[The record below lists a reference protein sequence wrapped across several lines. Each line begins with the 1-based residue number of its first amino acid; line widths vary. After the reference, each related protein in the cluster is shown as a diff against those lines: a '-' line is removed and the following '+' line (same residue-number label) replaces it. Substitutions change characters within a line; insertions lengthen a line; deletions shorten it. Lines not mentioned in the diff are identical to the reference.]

1 VWRFLPIYGCRLYTF
16 HIYNYNYNSEWGMRK
31 YLPFYLPFQHPTI
44 DIVVELVSKYN
55 SCNTY
60 SVFILKLPKKMHK
73 ISIYYLLYGRIILFF
88 QLKIQTCFYLLIVVW
103 NRDFNFMSI
112 ISNQNSSILKSVVL
126 GGLEQFNCPTWDSS
140 GRGLVR
146 RIPTLYLGTF
156 NNRQLNYVIFNVK
169 PSPFDFSPMCDKQFF
184 LL

>member
-1 VWRFLPIYGCRLYTF
+1 
-16 HIYNYNYNSEWGMRK
+16 
-31 YLPFYLPFQHPTI
+31 
-44 DIVVELVSKYN
+44 
-55 SCNTY
+55 
-60 SVFILKLPKKMHK
+60 
-73 ISIYYLLYGRIILFF
+73 
-88 QLKIQTCFYLLIVVW
+88 
-103 NRDFNFMSI
+103 MSI

-156 NNRQLNYVIFNVK
+156 NNRQLNYVIFIVK

-184 LL
+184 LLQIAFSFTDNSNENFTNTHHSLMRIAFFLSVLQTKLRLSHVIHSNVPIHPILYAPPPAFLIPSNFKNPHRIRNFF